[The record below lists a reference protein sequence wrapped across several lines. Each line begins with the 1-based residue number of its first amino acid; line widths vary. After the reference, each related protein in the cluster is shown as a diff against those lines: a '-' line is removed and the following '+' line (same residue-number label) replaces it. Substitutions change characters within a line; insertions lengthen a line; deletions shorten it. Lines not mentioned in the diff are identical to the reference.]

1 MFIDASAFCA
11 VLLGE
16 PERDVFLE
24 RMVSASQAY
33 TSAIAM
39 WETVRALAREAGGE
53 VQQASMLVEDLVD
66 AIDARVVS
74 IGLAEQ
80 RLAVEAFER
89 FGKGRHPAELNM
101 GDCFAYACAR
111 GLDVPLLFKGND
123 FSKTDIG
130 IVD

>member
-24 RMVSASQAY
+24 RMVSASQAC

-39 WETVRALAREAGGE
+39 WETVRALAREAEGE
-53 VQQASMLVEDLVD
+53 VQQASMLVEDLVG

-80 RLAVEAFER
+80 RLPVEAFER